1 MSNQT
6 ALSRKFRP
14 QCFKDVVGQ
23 KAIVRTLKN
32 SITQNKVPQVLLFAG
47 PHGSGKTS
55 LARIF
60 AKALNCLNP
69 QEGCEP
75 CTQCRSC
82 LEIAKAEGMDVIE
95 LDGASN
101 RGIEEIRK
109 IKESVGYCTSYA
121 KNQIYIIDEVHMLTK
136 EAFNA
141 LLKTLEEPPKAT
153 LFFFATTEPQKL
165 PTTIL
170 SRCQRF
176 DLIKLTPCE
185 IEEKLN
191 TILKEL
197 KIEAEKD
204 ALVLIAKRAK
214 GALRDAESLLEQ
226 VITFHCQ
233 KVTLKAVEQAFG
245 LVPAELF
252 FKLDQAVEKGDTAF
266 AFSLAKDLFDA
277 GISLVTY
284 LELFSEHL
292 RTLLMIR
299 LSSKVENVDFLPQIK
314 EYQTSAK
321 IYTDDQLIY
330 LIDLVLEWQQK
341 KQLTAS
347 ERTVMEAIHLKV
359 IKSKFYISPQMLL
372 ERLAALEKSLG
383 HIGEEK
389 TIAAPIV
396 VEQEKPKEI
405 EAISIS
411 SAPPSSRTETLLQFI
426 SVELEGKIQR

>member
-1 MSNQT
+1 
-6 ALSRKFRP
+6 
-14 QCFKDVVGQ
+14 
-23 KAIVRTLKN
+23 
-32 SITQNKVPQVLLFAG
+32 
-47 PHGSGKTS
+47 
-55 LARIF
+55 
-60 AKALNCLNP
+60 
-69 QEGCEP
+69 
-75 CTQCRSC
+75 
-82 LEIAKAEGMDVIE
+82 
-95 LDGASN
+95 
-101 RGIEEIRK
+101 
-109 IKESVGYCTSYA
+109 
-121 KNQIYIIDEVHMLTK
+121 MLTK

-191 TILKEL
+191 SILKEL

-204 ALVLIAKRAK
+204 ALALIAKRAK

-266 AFSLAKDLFDA
+266 AFGLAKELFDA
-277 GISLVTY
+277 GIALSTY

-299 LSSKVENVDFLPQIK
+299 LSSKVENLDFIAQIK
-314 EYQTSAK
+314 EYQASAK

-330 LIDLVLEWQQK
+330 LIDLILEWQQK

-347 ERTVMEAIHLKV
+347 ERTVIEAIHLKV
-359 IKSKFYISPQMLL
+359 IKSRFYISPQMLL

-383 HIGEEK
+383 HIKEEK
-389 TIAAPIV
+389 NIAAPIV
-396 VEQEKPKEI
+396 EEQEKPKEI